1 MSSGNVFQE
10 QPQVLPPISEPGQT
24 SESGSDSVKIPT
36 DGSDDWEID
45 IRLLKFENKVASGSF
60 GDLYEPTIHILISR

>member
-1 MSSGNVFQE
+1 MPPMNE
-10 QPQVLPPISEPGQT
+10 QGQT
-24 SESGSDSVKIPT
+24 SESGPDSVKIPT

-60 GDLYEPTIHILISR
+60 GDL

>member
-10 QPQVLPPISEPGQT
+10 QPQALPPMNEPGQT
-24 SESGSDSVKIPT
+24 SGSDSVKIPT

-60 GDLYEPTIHILISR
+60 GDLYDPTIHI